1 MRNMKRT
8 MALMLALVMVFSLTM
23 ASAVFAGGNSGKESS
38 EPKGKTEIKDKE
50 IKQNALIQS
59 QEANTGDSTQNTEK
73 HKIQI
78 KLEEKSK
85 NEALKMLRE
94 QYAAAKKIGNLEEMK
109 KLEGE
114 IDQCKDQL
122 KQLIRDRYTEQ
133 ERLQLMLMEQQLK
146 AQDPTLTPLPVENII
161 AKGKDLKFDTPP
173 VIKDGKVLVPV
184 RAFSE
189 AYGAEVLWNQE
200 DHTITIAKG
209 DLVIVLKTDSST
221 VYVNGVETDLGL
233 PLKAINGRNVI
244 PVGFLAEKLGLKVEV
259 DLEDGTVE
267 VEEEPAA
274 EEASSE
280 EASN

>member
-259 DLEDGTVE
+259 DLADGTVE

>member
-109 KLEGE
+109 KLEEE

-146 AQDPTLTPLPVENII
+146 AQDPTLAPLPVENII